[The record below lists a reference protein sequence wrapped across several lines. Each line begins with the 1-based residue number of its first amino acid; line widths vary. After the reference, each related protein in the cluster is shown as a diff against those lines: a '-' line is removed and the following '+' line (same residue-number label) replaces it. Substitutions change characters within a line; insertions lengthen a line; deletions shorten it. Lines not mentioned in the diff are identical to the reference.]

1 MEIEIGSKKNNPLLN
16 RTEIRFTVK
25 HQGEK
30 TPNRQIIKS
39 ELAEKINAKKE
50 NIIIDYINSGFGI
63 QESSGYA
70 KIYSPTKI
78 AEEIERKHIL
88 KRNRVAS
95 KKEKKEG
102 AKEEKQP
109 EATEE
114 KPKEQEKPA
123 EEKTAPEP
131 QRKEEKEEK
140 Q

>member
-1 MEIEIGSKKNNPLLN
+1 MEIEIDSKKNNPLLN

-30 TPNRQIIKS
+30 TPNREIIKS

-50 NIIIDYINSGFGI
+50 NIIIDNINSRFGI
-63 QESSGYA
+63 QQSSGYA
-70 KIYSPTKI
+70 KIYSPPKKG
-78 AEEIERKHIL
+78 EEIERKHIL
-88 KRNRVAS
+88 KRNKVIS

-109 EATEE
+109 ETTVEE
-114 KPKEQEKPA
+114 PKAQEKPA
-123 EEKTAPEP
+123 EETTATEPEK
-131 QRKEEKEEK
+131 KEEKEEK